1 MRRSIGAVVCMVSAL
16 AVSAP
21 AVWAQD
27 AALEQLLRQKVLNQ
41 QFEGFDFYDVI
52 IEDDR
57 ADSNGARI
65 VTVVARGRFL
75 QQEKWM
81 KALILLAGEQ
91 VIGGEILEG
100 HDLPPCRAGASPV
113 QQS

>member
-1 MRRSIGAVVCMVSAL
+1 MRRFIGALVSGVL
-16 AVSAP
+16 LLVLQTS
-21 AVWAQD
+21 VGWAQD

-41 QFEGFDFYDVI
+41 QFEGFDFYEVI

-57 ADSNGARI
+57 AESNGARE

-100 HDLPPCRAGASPV
+100 HGLPPCRAGASPV